1 MNRDLLATLEFIVFV
16 IFIAF
21 LFFIFQ
27 GDPDIW
33 DMLVALAKMKL
44 Q

>member
-1 MNRDLLATLEFIVFV
+1 MNDFFEGLFALLILLFIL
-16 IFIAF
+16 F

-33 DMLVALAKMKL
+33 DIVHRKVIHWLS
-44 Q
+44 